1 MIEGG
6 QLIDQRLVFYD
17 MYRNSTGQTA
27 RIMVEIM
34 HCHRQLFYFLA
45 DVSSQHDMCET
56 SEKPCSSH
64 AIANKI
70 SVSRLLNF
78 VVVYFNDD

>member
-1 MIEGG
+1 
-6 QLIDQRLVFYD
+6 
-17 MYRNSTGQTA
+17 
-27 RIMVEIM
+27 M

-45 DVSSQHDMCET
+45 DVLSQHDMCET
-56 SEKPCSSH
+56 SEKPCSSY
-64 AIANKI
+64 AIAKKI

>member
-1 MIEGG
+1 
-6 QLIDQRLVFYD
+6 
-17 MYRNSTGQTA
+17 
-27 RIMVEIM
+27 M

-45 DVSSQHDMCET
+45 DVLSQHDMWPLGVRPRKLCESFLCET
-56 SEKPCSSH
+56 SEKPCFSH